1 VNALTIALF
10 VADVA
15 LAVAAYRKRKVGALV
30 WLALLCGLFFFT
42 GKVTFLVMGTIAA
55 ALLTGQPL
63 FVLMGSLGV
72 LLLAQVSGLGT
83 VDDLTVVIRKLME
96 LAGKEVLL
104 AIPFFVVAGEIMT
117 QGSLARRLVEVMKA
131 TFSWM
136 PGGLAVSAVAGCVF
150 FAAIS
155 GSSPVTVVAI
165 GSIMVPALIKAK
177 YPDNF
182 SIGLLTTAGS
192 LGILIP
198 PSIPMI
204 VYSIM
209 VSSTTPVDPTDL
221 FLAGVMPG
229 LFIGALLAGYSVFI
243 GLKEKIPREP
253 FSFARWRH
261 DVARGLWSLLLPVII
276 LGGIYGG
283 VFTATEAAAVS
294 VIYAL
299 VIELFVHKELDAKK
313 LVGVAE
319 QSMVVMGSL
328 LVIIALAI
336 TLNYF
341 LVLEQIPDAMVEWL
355 KAQELSRTSF
365 LVLVNIIL
373 LIVGC
378 FMDIMSAILILAP
391 MLAPMAS
398 AVGIHPVHMGIIFIV
413 NLEIG
418 YLTPPVGMNLF
429 VSSTLFKRSL
439 GWVIKAVL
447 PTLGIMFLALVVITW
462 LPGLSLGLGEALKA
476 DKETPAGA
484 TTPTEPPKVKSLDE
498 LMKESQ
504 QGSGGADDGAG
515 KVKSLQELMEE
526 AKAKESGEAEP
537 APTGK
542 VKSLQELM
550 EEAKAKDADEAKAK
564 EAGEPENGATPAR
577 VKSLQE
583 LMQEAKAKDAAGGG

>member
-1 VNALTIALF
+1 VNALTITLF
-10 VADVA
+10 VVNVA
-15 LAVAAYRKRKVGALV
+15 LAVAAYRRRRIGMVV
-30 WLALLCGLFFFT
+30 WLALLGGVFFFT
-42 GKVTFLVMGTIAA
+42 GKVTVLVMGTIAA

-63 FVLMGSLGV
+63 FVLMGSLGIV
-72 LLLAQVSGLGT
+72 LLAQVSGLGSL
-83 VDDLTVVIRKLME
+83 DDLTVVVRKLME

-177 YPDNF
+177 YPDDF

-221 FLAGVMPG
+221 FLAGVVPG
-229 LFIGALLAGYSVFI
+229 LFIGALLAGYSIFI
-243 GLKEKIPREP
+243 GIKERIPREP
-253 FSFARWRH
+253 FSFARWRR
-261 DVARGLWSLLLPVII
+261 DVGRGLWSLLLPVII

-283 VFTATEAAAVS
+283 IFTATEAAAVS

-299 VIELFVHKELDAKK
+299 VIELFVHKELDVKK

-341 LVLEQIPDAMVEWL
+341 LVIEQIPDAMVDWL
-355 KAQELSRTSF
+355 KAQDLSRTNF
-365 LVLVNIIL
+365 LILVNVIL

-391 MLAPMAS
+391 MLAPMAA
-398 AVGIHPVHMGIIFIV
+398 AVGIDPVHMGIIFIV

-429 VSSTLFKRSL
+429 VSSTLFRRSL
-439 GWVIKAVL
+439 GWVIKAVV
-447 PTLGIMFLALVVITW
+447 PTLSIMFIALVVITW
-462 LPGLSLGLGEALKA
+462 VPQLSLGLIQALKTDA
-476 DKETPAGA
+476 TTTSAPTSAPT
-484 TTPTEPPKVKSLDE
+484 TTPTPAPTEVAPPTPPDGEGRVKSLQEIMNEAKAKD
-498 LMKESQ
+498 
-504 QGSGGADDGAG
+504 GGASEPAPG
-515 KVKSLQELMEE
+515 KVKSLQEI
-526 AKAKESGEAEP
+526 
-537 APTGK
+537 
-542 VKSLQELM
+542 M
-550 EEAKAKDADEAKAK
+550 EEAKAKDA
-564 EAGEPENGATPAR
+564 AGAQTPPIDGGTTGEATPGR

-583 LMQEAKAKDAAGGG
+583 LMQEAKAKTASESATPSP

>member
-15 LAVAAYRKRKVGALV
+15 LAIAAYRKRKVGVIV

-42 GKVTFLVMGTIAA
+42 GKVSFLVMGTIAA

-63 FVLMGSLGV
+63 FVLMGSLGMV
-72 LLLAQVSGLGT
+72 LLAQVSGLGT
-83 VDDLTVVIRKLME
+83 LDDLTVVIRKLME

-221 FLAGVMPG
+221 FLAGVVPG
-229 LFIGALLAGYSVFI
+229 LFIGGMLASYSIFI
-243 GLKEKIPREP
+243 GIKEKIPREP
-253 FSFARWRH
+253 FSFTRWRH
-261 DVARGLWSLLLPVII
+261 EIERGLWSLLLPVII

-299 VIELFVHKELDAKK
+299 VVELFIHKELDAKK

-341 LVLEQIPDAMVEWL
+341 LVLEQVPDAMVEWL

-365 LVLVNIIL
+365 LILVNVIL
-373 LIVGC
+373 LIVGF

-398 AVGIHPVHMGIIFIV
+398 AVGVHPVHMGIIFIV

-447 PTLGIMFLALVVITW
+447 PTLAIMLVSLVVITW
-462 LPGLSLGLGEALKA
+462 VPSLSLGLIEALKA
-476 DKETPAGA
+476 DKETPAG
-484 TTPTEPPKVKSLDE
+484 PTAPVAPPKVKSLDE

-504 QGSGGADDGAG
+504 GSGAGNDDG

-526 AKAKESGEAEP
+526 AKAKESGEAENG
-537 APTGK
+537 TGK

-550 EEAKAKDADEAKAK
+550 EEAKAKASGGAEAAN
-564 EAGEPENGATPAR
+564 AGETGSATPPR

-583 LMQEAKAKDAAGGG
+583 LMQEAKAQESGEGG

>member
-10 VADVA
+10 VIDVV
-15 LAVAAYRKRKVGALV
+15 LAVAAYRKRKVGVIV
-30 WLALLCGLFFFT
+30 WLALLCGLFFFS
-42 GKVTFLVMGTIAA
+42 GKVSFLVMGTIAA

-72 LLLAQVSGLGT
+72 VLLAQVSGLGT
-83 VDDLTVVIRKLME
+83 LDDLTVVVRKLME

-104 AIPFFVVAGEIMT
+104 AIPFFVVAGEVMT

-177 YPDNF
+177 YPENF

-221 FLAGVMPG
+221 FLAGIAPG
-229 LFIGALLAGYSVFI
+229 LFIGGMLASYSIFI
-243 GLKEKIPREP
+243 GIKEKIPREP
-253 FSFARWRH
+253 FRFTRWRH
-261 DVARGLWSLLLPVII
+261 EIERGLWSLLLPVII

-299 VIELFVHKELDAKK
+299 IVELFIHKELDTKR
-313 LVGVAE
+313 LIDVAE

-341 LVLEQIPDAMVEWL
+341 LVLEQVPDAMVEWL

-365 LVLVNIIL
+365 LILVNIIL
-373 LIVGC
+373 LIVGF

-398 AVGIHPVHMGIIFIV
+398 AVGVHPVHMGIIFIV

-447 PTLGIMFLALVVITW
+447 PTLAIMLVSLVVITW
-462 LPGLSLGLGEALKA
+462 VPSLSLGILEALKA
-476 DKETPAGA
+476 DKETPAG
-484 TTPTEPPKVKSLDE
+484 PTAPVAPPKVKSLDE

-504 QGSGGADDGAG
+504 GAGAGSDDDAGKVKSLVELLEEAKAKEAGEAEPAPAG

-526 AKAKESGEAEP
+526 AKAKEAGEAENGAP
-537 APTGK
+537 AEAPAR

-550 EEAKAKDADEAKAK
+550 EEAKAKE
-564 EAGEPENGATPAR
+564 
-577 VKSLQE
+577 
-583 LMQEAKAKDAAGGG
+583 AGGG

>member
-1 VNALTIALF
+1 MNALTIALF
-10 VADVA
+10 LADVA

-63 FVLMGSLGV
+63 FVLMGSLGM

-83 VDDLTVVIRKLME
+83 IDDLTVVIRKLME

-221 FLAGVMPG
+221 FLAGVVPG
-229 LFIGALLAGYSVFI
+229 LFIGALLAGYSVFVGI
-243 GLKEKIPREP
+243 KEKIPREP
-253 FSFARWRH
+253 FSFARWRR
-261 DVARGLWSLLLPVII
+261 DIARGLWSLLLPLII

-299 VIELFVHKELDAKK
+299 IIELFVHKELDAKK

-355 KAQELSRTSF
+355 KAQDLSRTSF

-447 PTLGIMFLALVVITW
+447 PTLGIMMVALIVITW

-476 DKETPAGA
+476 NKAPAAGA

-504 QGSGGADDGAG
+504 GTGAGAPNDDGAG

-550 EEAKAKDADEAKAK
+550 EEAKAKE
-564 EAGEPENGATPAR
+564 G
-577 VKSLQE
+577 S
-583 LMQEAKAKDAAGGG
+583 GG

>member
-10 VADVA
+10 LADVA

-63 FVLMGSLGV
+63 FVLMGSLGM

-83 VDDLTVVIRKLME
+83 IDDLTVVIRKLME

-221 FLAGVMPG
+221 FLAGVVPG
-229 LFIGALLAGYSVFI
+229 LFIGALLAGYSVFVGI
-243 GLKEKIPREP
+243 KEKIPREP
-253 FSFARWRH
+253 FSFARWRR
-261 DVARGLWSLLLPVII
+261 DIARGLWSLLLPLII

-299 VIELFVHKELDAKK
+299 IIELFVHKELDAKK

-355 KAQELSRTSF
+355 KAQDLSRTSF

-447 PTLGIMFLALVVITW
+447 PTLGIMMVALIVITW

-476 DKETPAGA
+476 NKAPAAGA

-504 QGSGGADDGAG
+504 GTGAGAPNDDGAG

-550 EEAKAKDADEAKAK
+550 EEAKAKE
-564 EAGEPENGATPAR
+564 G
-577 VKSLQE
+577 S
-583 LMQEAKAKDAAGGG
+583 GG

>member
-1 VNALTIALF
+1 MNGLTIGLF
-10 VADVA
+10 VFDVI
-15 LAVAAYRKRKVGALV
+15 LAIAAYRQRKIGAMV
-30 WLALLCGLFFFT
+30 WLALLAGVFFFT
-42 GKVTFLVMGTIAA
+42 GKVTFLVIGTIAA

-63 FVLMGSLGV
+63 FVLMGALGT
-72 LLLAQVSGLGT
+72 LLLAQVSGLGSME
-83 VDDLTVVIRKLME
+83 DLTVVVRKLME
-96 LAGKEVLL
+96 LASKEVLL
-104 AIPFFVVAGEIMT
+104 AIPFFVVAGELMT
-117 QGSLARRLVEVMKA
+117 QGSLARRLVNVMKA

-165 GSIMVPALIKAK
+165 GSIMVPALAKAK
-177 YPDNF
+177 YPENF
-182 SIGLLTTAGS
+182 SVGLLTTAGS

-221 FLAGVMPG
+221 FLAGVVPG
-229 LFIGALLAGYSVFI
+229 LFIGALLALYSI
-243 GLKEKIPREP
+243 GIGIKEGIPRTP
-253 FSFARWRH
+253 FHFAFWRAE
-261 DVARGLWSLLLPVII
+261 VARGLWSLLLPVII

-299 VIELFVHKELDAKK
+299 VIELFVHKELDGKK
-313 LVGVAE
+313 LIGVAE

-341 LVLEQIPDAMVEWL
+341 LVLEQVPDAMVEWL
-355 KAQELSRTSF
+355 KEQDLSRTGF
-365 LVLVNIIL
+365 LVLVNIML

-391 MLAPMAS
+391 MLAPMAA
-398 AVGIHPVHMGIIFIV
+398 AVGVNPVHMGIIFIV

-418 YLTPPVGMNLF
+418 YLTPPVGLNLF
-429 VSSTLFKRSL
+429 VSSTLFKKSL
-439 GWVIKAVL
+439 GWVIRAVL
-447 PTLGIMFLALVVITW
+447 PTLTIMMVALVIVTW
-462 LPGLSLGLGEALKA
+462 VPSLSLGLVEALRAK
-476 DKETPAGA
+476 PAA
-484 TTPTEPPKVKSLDE
+484 VEAPAAPEVKSLDE
-498 LMKESQ
+498 NMGDTSG
-504 QGSGGADDGAG
+504 GSGHAATP
-515 KVKSLQELMEE
+515 KVKSLQEIMNE
-526 AKAKESGEAEP
+526 AKTRSSGEQAAVP
-537 APTGK
+537 D
-542 VKSLQELM
+542 
-550 EEAKAKDADEAKAK
+550 DA
-564 EAGEPENGATPAR
+564 GTPGTPGR

-583 LMQEAKAKDAAGGG
+583 IMQEAKANNTDAAAVP

>member
-10 VADVA
+10 VIDVV
-15 LAVAAYRKRKVGALV
+15 LAVAAYRKRKVGVIV
-30 WLALLCGLFFFT
+30 WLALLCGLFFFS
-42 GKVTFLVMGTIAA
+42 GKVSFLVMGTIAA

-72 LLLAQVSGLGT
+72 VLLAQVSGLGT
-83 VDDLTVVIRKLME
+83 LDDLTVVVRKLME

-104 AIPFFVVAGEIMT
+104 AIPFFVVAGEVMT

-177 YPDNF
+177 YPENF

-221 FLAGVMPG
+221 FLAGIAPG
-229 LFIGALLAGYSVFI
+229 LFIGGMLASYSIFI
-243 GLKEKIPREP
+243 GIKEKIPREP
-253 FSFARWRH
+253 FSFTRWRH
-261 DVARGLWSLLLPVII
+261 EIERGLWSLLLPVII

-299 VIELFVHKELDAKK
+299 IVELFIHKELDTKR
-313 LVGVAE
+313 LIDVAE

-341 LVLEQIPDAMVEWL
+341 LVLEQVPDAMVEWL

-365 LVLVNIIL
+365 LILVNIIL
-373 LIVGC
+373 LIVGF

-398 AVGIHPVHMGIIFIV
+398 AVGVHPVHMGIIFIV

-447 PTLGIMFLALVVITW
+447 PTLAIMLVSLVVITW
-462 LPGLSLGLGEALKA
+462 VPSLSLGILEALKA
-476 DKETPAGA
+476 DKETPAG
-484 TTPTEPPKVKSLDE
+484 PTAPVAPPKVKSLDE

-504 QGSGGADDGAG
+504 GAGAGSDDDAGKVKSLVELLEEAKAKEAGEAEPAPAG

-526 AKAKESGEAEP
+526 AKAKEAGEAENGAP
-537 APTGK
+537 AEAPAR

-550 EEAKAKDADEAKAK
+550 EEAKAKE
-564 EAGEPENGATPAR
+564 
-577 VKSLQE
+577 
-583 LMQEAKAKDAAGGG
+583 AGGG